1 MQSVTTSSRAGIVE
15 RFSEIVPTKEPLE
28 TASRRALPVFVMR
41 ESKSLETG
49 RDGSIG
55 LHRLLIEARAFAAA
69 LPKTV
74 GTDRREMSGFRPLR
88 IHQPAERLQTCLEYL
103 ATRSPMATQDHRMRK
118 LCVVV
123 GGDRLEPLPF
133 LRTVSLKQLEQPR
146 GEQVTQLIHHP
157 VARKAAQVFLHC
169 EQDEGP
175 GTRRGELL
183 YDRQTPLK
191 QERAKIAMAII
202 SGSAKRHSH

>member
-15 RFSEIVPTKEPLE
+15 RFSEVVPTKEPLE

-41 ESKSLETG
+41 KSKSLETC
-49 RDGSIG
+49 RDGSIS
-55 LHRLLIEARAFAAA
+55 LHRLLIEARAFAAP

-74 GTDRREMSGFRPLR
+74 GADRREMSGFRSLR
-88 IHQPAERLQTCLEYL
+88 VHQPAERLQTCLEYL
-103 ATRSPMATQDHRMRK
+103 ATRSPMTTQDHRMRK

-123 GGDRLEPLPF
+123 GSDRLEPLPF
-133 LRTVSLKQLEQPR
+133 LRTVSLKQLEQSR

-157 VARKAAQVFLHC
+157 VPGEAAQVFLHC

-175 GTRRGELL
+175 GAWRSELL
-183 YDRQTPLK
+183 YNWQTALK
-191 QERAKIAMAII
+191 
-202 SGSAKRHSH
+202 